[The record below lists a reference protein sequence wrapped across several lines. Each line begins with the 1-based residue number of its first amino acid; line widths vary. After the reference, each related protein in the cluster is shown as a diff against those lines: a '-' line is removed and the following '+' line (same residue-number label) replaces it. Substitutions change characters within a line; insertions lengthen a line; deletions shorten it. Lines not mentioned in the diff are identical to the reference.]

1 MSPQIEATSE
11 KAADKALKA
20 LSTGRNDI
28 RQAENKTA
36 YDGMPDFET
45 WRNFERNLESDSTAS
60 WYKCLPDEKI
70 AELRAE
76 VAATITTKLIICD
89 AAGIPAIWKT

>member
-20 LSTGRNDI
+20 LSTGPNSI

-36 YDGMPDFET
+36 YDET
-45 WRNFERNLESDSTAS
+45 CRNFERNLESDSTAS

>member
-20 LSTGRNDI
+20 LSTGPNSI
-28 RQAENKTA
+28 MQAENKTA

-60 WYKCLPDEKI
+60 WYNVSRMKKLLNLGRRSQQRLPQN
-70 AELRAE
+70 
-76 VAATITTKLIICD
+76 
-89 AAGIPAIWKT
+89 